1 MIKRSLVTAVVV
13 AVTLVSPASL
23 SLARGAQ
30 QKPAKAP
37 QAAPRGSG
45 NPNGRQGAPAAKE
58 PPKAEQILMKL
69 NSMTPEER
77 EKALSVLP
85 PAQRERIEQ
94 RIQNFQKLPP
104 AQQEKNL
111 ERLQRLNALPPG
123 RQKEVRQSMAQLN
136 KLPQDRKA
144 SVNRELRNMTGMTA
158 DERAAYMNTDAFR
171 NRYSPDEQRVVG
183 DLAEILP
190 PHE

>member
-1 MIKRSLVTAVVV
+1 MIKRISAAGVLMAGTMAFLSPVHA
-13 AVTLVSPASL
+13 APPKPPKAAAAKPAPAPSVSPN
-23 SLARGAQ
+23 AR
-30 QKPAKAP
+30 P
-37 QAAPRGSG
+37 AAP
-45 NPNGRQGAPAAKE
+45 AVKE
-58 PPKAEQILMKL
+58 PPVGEQMLMKL

-77 EKALSVLP
+77 EQALGKLP
-85 PAQRERIEQ
+85 PAQRARIEQ
-94 RIQNFQKLPP
+94 RIENFQKLPP
-104 AQQEKNL
+104 AQQAKNL
-111 ERLQRLNALPPG
+111 ERLQRLNALPPQ
-123 RQKEVRQSMAQLN
+123 RQKEVRKSMADLN

-171 NRYSPDEQRVVG
+171 SRYSPDEQRVVG